1 VNEAAVSALRAM
13 RANAQIALEYARDH
27 PDWRESRLVVDAIA
41 KRVEEVAEA
50 AKTRF
55 PRAARSDYPDI
66 EWDEIAGMRDHLVHE
81 YGKVDLDI
89 LGEVVDDRLPR
100 LVSAI
105 DAILAQ

>member
-1 VNEAAVSALRAM
+1 M
-13 RANAQIALEYARDH
+13 RTNAQIALEYAGDH
-27 PDWRESRLVVDAIA
+27 DDWRQNRLVLDVIA

-55 PRAARSDYPDI
+55 PRALCGDYPDI
-66 EWDEIAGMRDHLVHE
+66 EWDEIAGTRDHLAHE

-100 LVSAI
+100 LVSSI
-105 DAILAQ
+105 DAILAE